1 MPLTSY
7 WRLYFTHTFNQNK
20 LLLSSTINRAG
31 NLSNTWIPNKTF
43 HWKITR
49 PETCK
54 TIPSAT
60 AFSWVGW
67 PSSQHERMWQQ
78 TGYSSEITSKTP
90 CLAASCTWSENQ
102 LTSKSLKLERSHEKI
117 SKFLWEVTQGLNFR
131 VNYSPSPGS
140 VDESERGERA
150 LSQDYQ
156 NKPDFIMQLK
166 SSTIF
171 LSLHQN
177 LPKEIHI
184 PEAGFSSPATCAVR
198 GRLSHKEY
206 SLSHIWLKFSL
217 AVISSVLNYS
227 KSVSC
232 KEYFFFSFWGAVLWK
247 FYAEKS
253 FADRWRL
260 FPRLLAIAVCTY

>member
-1 MPLTSY
+1 M
-7 WRLYFTHTFNQNK
+7 
-20 LLLSSTINRAG
+20 
-31 NLSNTWIPNKTF
+31 
-43 HWKITR
+43 
-49 PETCK
+49 
-54 TIPSAT
+54 
-60 AFSWVGW
+60 
-67 PSSQHERMWQQ
+67 
-78 TGYSSEITSKTP
+78 
-90 CLAASCTWSENQ
+90 
-102 LTSKSLKLERSHEKI
+102 
-117 SKFLWEVTQGLNFR
+117 TQGLNFR

-184 PEAGFSSPATCAVR
+184 PEAGFSSPATCAVG

-260 FPRLLAIAVCTY
+260 FPRLLAIALCTY